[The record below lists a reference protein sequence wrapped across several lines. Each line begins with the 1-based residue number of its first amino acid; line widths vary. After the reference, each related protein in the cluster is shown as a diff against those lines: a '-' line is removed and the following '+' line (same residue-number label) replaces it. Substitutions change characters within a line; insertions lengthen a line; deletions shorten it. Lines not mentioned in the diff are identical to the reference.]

1 MRLFSWSH
9 RKTWARSTGVRM
21 STIVTPIYEVSTWK
35 EAIFSGLLQQ
45 KTYHSSK
52 WAICMQQCSGSA
64 LVLMRI
70 RIQPFTSMRIRSK
83 GVKPMRIHADP
94 YPVSWSTSD
103 KFLAPGP
110 GFLKRIQIRIQ
121 ETKSMRIH
129 ADTDP
134 QHWYVGMLS
143 RYIPQSIYFF
153 F

>member
-1 MRLFSWSH
+1 
-9 RKTWARSTGVRM
+9 M
-21 STIVTPIYEVSTWK
+21 STIVTPIYGVSTHEKGLYFWLTT
-35 EAIFSGLLQQ
+35 ENIAQNGPYVCSIFWIFIGFNVDPDPACHLN
-45 KTYHSSK
+45 
-52 WAICMQQCSGSA
+52 ADPEPGI
-64 LVLMRI
+64 
-70 RIQPFTSMRIRSK
+70 
-83 GVKPMRIHADP
+83 KPMRIHADP